1 MSKENSQA
9 REFAESLSA
18 LMDNESNEL
27 ELRRL
32 LKEMPEHPE
41 IAETW
46 NRYNLTRSLLH
57 KEEVQPV
64 TAAGTLS
71 ILAAIAAEPPYSG
84 VKPTAIERRRGAWI
98 QDLGR
103 MAIAATVALAVFVGM
118 QTALEQGI
126 PEGSMAD
133 QRAAPASVQGQAAPD
148 GAMEQV
154 AETGFDA
161 QAQRRL
167 NDYIRGVS
175 IQYRDDANAHPA
187 FNILQDSQL
196 IRQVNQIEN

>member
-32 LKEMPEHPE
+32 LKEMPDHPE
-41 IAETW
+41 ISQTW
-46 NRYNLTRSLLH
+46 DRYNLTRSLLH
-57 KEEVQPV
+57 KEAVRPMS
-64 TAAGTLS
+64 AAGTRA
-71 ILAAIAAEPPYSG
+71 ILDAIAAEAPHGG
-84 VKPTAIERRRGAWI
+84 VKPAVASVAGGTWFQTAAR
-98 QDLGR
+98 L
-103 MAIAATVALAVFVGM
+103 AIAASVALAVFVGL
-118 QTALEQGI
+118 QSAVDQNI
-126 PEGSMAD
+126 PDSSMA
-133 QRAAPASVQGQAAPD
+133 QQSSAPESLATSASTPVELASD
-148 GAMEQV
+148 
-154 AETGFDA
+154 TGFDA
-161 QAQRRL
+161 EAQKRL

-175 IQYRDDANAHPA
+175 IQYREDGSVNPG

>member
-32 LKEMPEHPE
+32 LKEFPEHSE
-41 IAETW
+41 IARTW

-57 KEEVQPV
+57 KEDVRPV
-64 TAAGTLS
+64 SAAGTQS
-71 ILAAIAAEPPYSG
+71 ILAALAAESPYLG
-84 VKPTAIERRRGAWI
+84 GKPAVPALVRHVWVQTA
-98 QDLGR
+98 GR
-103 MAIAATVALAVFVGM
+103 MAIAASVALAVFVGM
-118 QTALEQGI
+118 QSALEQGV
-126 PEGSMAD
+126 PDAQLAD
-133 QRAAPASVQGQAAPD
+133 QQAEQAAGLDAQP
-148 GAMEQV
+148 AELV
-154 AETGFDA
+154 AESGFDA
-161 QAQRRL
+161 EAQRRL

-175 IQYRDDANAHPA
+175 IQYREDGSAIPA